1 MENNRSFKEEGAVM
15 LVRQEQTE
23 QKYGGSYSALDTWLS
38 ERQTLLVKYCELAG
52 LPPFEANKNSLP
64 DYSVITEF
72 CQILIDYL
80 SAGHFEVYDEIVE
93 QCSGTDSADL
103 ANRLYPKITETTQS
117 LVDFNDKYSNL
128 PANSEFAGFD
138 NDLSELGT
146 TLEQRME
153 LEDELIHAF
162 YTKQQ

>member
-1 MENNRSFKEEGAVM
+1 MENKRSFKEEGAVM

-23 QKYGGSYSALDTWLS
+23 QKYGGSHSAIDTWLS

-52 LPPFEANKNSLP
+52 LPPFESNKNSLP
-64 DYSVITEF
+64 DYAVITEF

-103 ANRLYPKITETTQS
+103 ANRLYPQITETTQT

-128 PANSEFAGFD
+128 PANSEFVGFD
-138 NDLSELGT
+138 NDLSELGS
-146 TLEQRME
+146 TLENRME
-153 LEDELIHAF
+153 LEDELIHAY
-162 YTKQQ
+162 YTKQK